1 MDERILV
8 ADASRDDTPATDVV
22 ARGEQ
27 VRVKHFTSRWYRPDR
42 LDFHVAPG
50 EVLVVTG
57 PTGCGKSSLALTL
70 NGLIPQHVEAD
81 LEGTV
86 TVLGADVRSTRIA
99 DLARDVGMVF
109 QDPDAQIVTP
119 RVLDEVCFGLENLE
133 VPAEQVES
141 RALAALAEVGLDGLA
156 DERPSRLSGG
166 QRQRL
171 ALACAVAMRPRLLVL
186 DEPTSHVDPRGAV
199 EFLELLPRLRDGGM
213 TIVIVD
219 HDLDRVLGFADR
231 LLVLDRTGGVLAD
244 GDPTDVTATRWREM
258 AAAGV
263 RLPVAFRV
271 RQALVAAGATGLDT
285 AVAPSAIRRSL
296 ASADTTACPAPAVA
310 GPAVELSGEVLV
322 HAEHLRVSRGRRVV
336 VPDLSL
342 TIRRGGFTAVLGPNG
357 AGKTTAG
364 LALAGLIR
372 SRGGLRIDGTDPR
385 KLSMRELSD
394 RVGYV
399 FQNPEHQ
406 FVANTA
412 ADEIAHGLRRRG
424 LPGDDV
430 AAQVDTLLD
439 RLELGD
445 VREQHPFLLSGGQKR
460 RLSVATVLATR
471 PGLLILDEP
480 SYGLDE
486 GATESL
492 MDLLS
497 GLVADGTTVVTIVH
511 DLALAATHADRIVVL
526 QAGGVAA
533 DGPPDAVL
541 TDDAL
546 LERCGLAPLPVRE
559 CLRDLAAR
567 DPRFD
572 GVWRIDQLPGA
583 DR

>member
-1 MDERILV
+1 MDERVLV
-8 ADASRDDTPATDVV
+8 ADTSGDHTAPAEVV

-27 VRVKHFTSRWYRPDR
+27 VRVKHFTSRLYRPDG

-86 TVLGADVRSTRIA
+86 AVLGADVRSTRIT

-109 QDPDAQIVTP
+109 QDPDTQIVTT
-119 RVLDEVCFGLENLE
+119 RVLDEVCFGLENLL
-133 VPAEQVES
+133 VPAEQVEGD
-141 RALAALAEVGLDGLA
+141 AMAALADVGLDDLA

-171 ALACAVAMRPRLLVL
+171 ALACAIAMRPRLLVL

-199 EFLELLPRLRDGGM
+199 EFLELLPRLRDDGM
-213 TIVIVD
+213 TVVIVD
-219 HDLDRVLGFADR
+219 HDLDRVLGYADR
-231 LLVLDRTGGVLAD
+231 LLVLDRAGRVLAD
-244 GDPTDVTATRWREM
+244 GDPTAVTATHWAAM

-271 RQALVAAGATGLDT
+271 RQALVAAGASGLDT
-285 AVAPSAIRRSL
+285 TVTPSAVRRSL
-296 ASADTTACPAPAVA
+296 ADADTAACPAPAIADPV
-310 GPAVELSGEVLV
+310 PSRSGEVLL
-322 HAEHLRVSRGRRVV
+322 HAEHLQVRRGRRIV

-342 TIRRGGFTAVLGPNG
+342 TIHRGGFTAILGTNG

-372 SRGGLRIDGTDPR
+372 SRGVLRVDGTDPR

-406 FVANTA
+406 FVTNTA
-412 ADEIAHGLRRRG
+412 ADEIAHGMRRRG
-424 LPGDDV
+424 LPEHEV
-430 AAQVDTLLD
+430 STQVDTLLD

-445 VREQHPFLLSGGQKR
+445 VREQHPFRLSGGQKR

-471 PGLLILDEP
+471 PDLLILDEP

-497 GLVADGTTVVTIVH
+497 GLVADGATIVTIVH
-511 DLALAATHADRIVVL
+511 DLGLAATHADRILVL
-526 QAGGVAA
+526 QAGGIAA
-533 DGPPDAVL
+533 DGPPGAVL

-546 LERCGLAPLPVRE
+546 LQRCGLAPLPVRE

-567 DPRFD
+567 DPRFV
-572 GVWRIDQLPGA
+572 GVWRIDQLRGTG
-583 DR
+583 R